1 MQEFPANSAKARAR
15 SQGPTQGPKLAE
27 EPEKVERVISGPAEQ
42 RKRGLGR
49 QFKDT
54 FVGGSGRMAMEYMV
68 TDIVVPAI
76 RDLMFDALQGGLD
89 RLIYG
94 ESRIRRGYGGGH
106 RSPSSSSSY
115 EGVGHVNYQGIISNK
130 PSGGRPLSRQSRERH
145 DFGDII
151 LQSREDAND
160 VLDRMFDVLSRYGS
174 VPVSTLYALTGIQSS
189 HTDEKWGWTSLA
201 GARAAKQRN
210 GGFLLDL
217 PDPIPLDR

>member
-1 MQEFPANSAKARAR
+1 MQDFPANSAKARAR
-15 SQGPTQGPKLAE
+15 SERPKLEE
-27 EPEKVERVISGPAEQ
+27 EPEKIERVISAPAEQ

-49 QFKDT
+49 KFKET
-54 FVGGSGRMAMEYMV
+54 FVGGTGRMAMEYVV
-68 TDIVVPAI
+68 TDIVVPEL
-76 RDLMFDALQGGLD
+76 RDLMFNALQGGLD

-94 ESRIRRGYGGGH
+94 ESRIRRSYGGG
-106 RSPSSSSSY
+106 RSSSSSSSSY
-115 EGVGHVNYQGIISNK
+115 DNLGHFNYQGITSNK
-130 PSGGRPLSRQSRERH
+130 PSAGRPLSRQSRERH

-189 HTDEKWGWTSLA
+189 HTDEKWGWTSLT

-217 PDPIPLDR
+217 PEPQPLDR

>member
-1 MQEFPANSAKARAR
+1 MQDFPANSAKARAR
-15 SQGPTQGPKLAE
+15 PEGPPKLAE
-27 EPEKVERVISGPAEQ
+27 EPEKIERVVSVPAEQ

-49 QFKDT
+49 KFKET
-54 FVGGSGRMAMEYMV
+54 FIGGSGRMAMEYVV
-68 TDIVVPAI
+68 TDIVVPEL
-76 RDLMFDALQGGLD
+76 RDLMFSALQGGLD

-94 ESRIRRGYGGGH
+94 ESRIRRGYGGGS

-189 HTDEKWGWTSLA
+189 HTDEKWGWTSLT

-217 PDPIPLDR
+217 PEPVYLDR

>member
-1 MQEFPANSAKARAR
+1 LGEQ
-15 SQGPTQGPKLAE
+15 
-27 EPEKVERVISGPAEQ
+27 PEKIERVISAPAEQ

-68 TDIVVPAI
+68 TDIVVPAV

-94 ESRIRRGYGGGH
+94 ESRIRRSYGGGS
-106 RSPSSSSSY
+106 RSPSSSSY
-115 EGVGHVNYQGIISNK
+115 DGVGHVNYQGIIQNRS
-130 PSGGRPLSRQSRERH
+130 SGGRPLSRQARERH

-189 HTDEKWGWTSLA
+189 HTDEKWGWTSLS

-210 GGFLLDL
+210 GTFMLDL
-217 PDPIPLDR
+217 PEPQPLDR